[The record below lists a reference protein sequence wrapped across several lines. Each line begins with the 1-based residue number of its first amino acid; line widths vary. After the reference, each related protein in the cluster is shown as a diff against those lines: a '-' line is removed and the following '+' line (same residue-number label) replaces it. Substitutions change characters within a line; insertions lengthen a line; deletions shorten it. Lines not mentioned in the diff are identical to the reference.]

1 MARRLSLLL
10 IIAISTLFLWGQNIE
25 SYYPD
30 DYSIIPPSPEVASL
44 MKSLDIPVS
53 PFTGQPD
60 ITIPIY
66 TIKEGSIVVPISLNY
81 HGGGIKVHEL
91 PGFIGMGWSLNAGGC
106 ISRSVH
112 GLPDELNTVLLH
124 GLFHLT
130 ANEQAMRDTTLARIA
145 AINPIQFYS
154 YALPSRYCNAFND
167 GKADMAN
174 DIFNFNF
181 LGRSGSF
188 IINPDNHHI
197 ELRTSSNVDIP
208 DRSRFSVAGEYV
220 FVDDLQTKYIF
231 NAPERT
237 RYTYVH
243 DEGYLAVDTIY
254 HYSAWHLEKIISVNG
269 DTITFHYA
277 EGKRR
282 DEGVG
287 TSYNYTHSTQ
297 SDMIPEH
304 IFSTHSHI
312 VTYYPQLLTS
322 ITSKSIKIDFDY
334 DSNEKRITEI
344 SVYRRT
350 ATPELVYRY
359 RLNSG
364 ERQIGV
370 FKSVSQQ
377 FLPVNKRFLNSIT
390 QVSPQ
395 NNEIELYSFN
405 YYSDFSKSVDY
416 YLAQDHWGYYNGANN
431 NTLLT
436 RTNYYT
442 NSGADRNP
450 NESKTKNGVLTSIGY
465 ATGGITHLNWEQ
477 NDYSFIRN
485 ATVGMSSSN
494 NYNTNEYQLYG
505 FPAELSSITDASV
518 SSSDFDR
525 CITISVPT
533 GQSVELTLDIST
545 FMTNL
550 MNSGCGLATINSKYY
565 YTHTQY
571 DSNSN
576 DARVEIRYPNGA
588 LKRRIFIDF
597 SQCLQAPITVFLTST
612 EAIGTYTIHLKN
624 PYNWLRDKYNNLD
637 NVTPAEIYNYLVKHT
652 GSYNANGENGFVSIT
667 TKTLENTQI
676 NYSKPW
682 GGLRISSIRSSC
694 GDFYDIKKTYTY
706 NDSINPLLSSGTIW
720 EEPYYESQKHI
731 ATIKPLTPA
740 GNFIIDWAH
749 LESFGSEGLYSSAG
763 GRGSHVEYPV
773 VSESI
778 GDGIII
784 RHTFDSMKSL
794 LDQDVIDCPLY
805 GYISG
810 GARILT
816 SQDHKTGNLIKKEYF
831 NNGKLYQREEYDY
844 SLIEQ
849 TSNLPR
855 FTGEFFLITNVD
867 SVRLPT
873 PDNIDSY
880 SSVYET
886 CRYRLIPYNKR
897 LESINSTEL
906 FRWEDVGSGAEI
918 VHSMDNEINYTY
930 FFNTYSPNPHAN
942 LIRSESHQCSDG
954 KTYITYYTYLH
965 SNGETLALKETEV
978 TMCEDKIISSRRNVY
993 DSNCRL
999 VGTYRGPTGMSNNN
1013 QYMIGNNGTEATDAL
1028 KNAINLHEYSYQY
1041 DNDGNIVEISYNG
1054 VVLASYLWGY
1064 KGSHPIAEIKG
1075 VPYST
1080 VNSVLPDGMKP
1091 HQLLSRY
1098 DLTPSNLSVIRN
1110 LFPGND
1116 VTTMTYDWLV
1126 GVGTMTD
1133 ARGVTTY
1140 YNYDDFGRLKDVK
1153 DFNGYFIRKYDYH
1166 YQNQN

>member
-1 MARRLSLLL
+1 MKKRIPCLIISTICSLL
-10 IIAISTLFLWGQNIE
+10 IWGQNTDC
-25 SYYPD
+25 YYPN

-44 MKSLDIPVS
+44 MKHIDFPMAT
-53 PFTGQPD
+53 FTGQPVVNL
-60 ITIPIY
+60 PIY
-66 TIKEGSIVVPISLNY
+66 TIKEGTLEVPISISY
-81 HGGGIKVHEL
+81 HGGGIKVNEL
-91 PGFIGMGWSLNAGGC
+91 SGYIGIGWSLNAGGC

-112 GLPDELNTVLLH
+112 GLPDELNKEPLH

-130 ANEQAMRDTTLARIA
+130 PNEQKMRDSTLARIN
-145 AINPIQFYS
+145 IFNPIQFYS
-154 YALPSRYCNAFND
+154 YALPSRYCNAFNA
-167 GKADMAN
+167 GRVDMAN

-181 LGRSGSF
+181 LGHSGTF
-188 IINPDNHHI
+188 IINPENHHI
-197 ELRTSSNVDIP
+197 ELRTSSNIDIP
-208 DRSRFSVAGEYV
+208 NRYRNSVAGEYV
-220 FVDDLQTKYIF
+220 FVDELQTRYIF
-231 NAPERT
+231 NSPERT

-243 DEGYLAVDTIY
+243 DEGYQAVDTIY
-254 HYSAWHLEKIISVNG
+254 HYSAWHLDKIISVNG
-269 DTITFHYA
+269 DTVSFHYT
-277 EGKRR
+277 EGNRR
-282 DEGVG
+282 EEWVG

-304 IFSTHSHI
+304 IYYTHPHTVS
-312 VTYYPQLLTS
+312 YYPQLLTC
-322 ITSKSIKIDFDY
+322 ITTKSIKVDFDY
-334 DSNEKRITEI
+334 DANEKRIIEI

-395 NNEIELYSFN
+395 ESEIELYSFN
-405 YYSDFSKSVDY
+405 YYSDFSENVDY

-442 NSGADRNP
+442 NSGANRSPDV
-450 NESKTKNGVLTSIGY
+450 SKTKNGVLTSISY
-465 ATGGITHLNWEQ
+465 ATGGTTYLNWEQ

-485 ATVGMSSSN
+485 ATVGMSSNN
-494 NYNTNEYQLYG
+494 NYIINEFQLYG

-518 SSSDFDR
+518 SSSAFDR
-525 CITISVPT
+525 YMTISVPT

-576 DARVEIRYPNGA
+576 DARVEIRYPNGT
-588 LKRRIFIDF
+588 LKRRFFIDHN
-597 SQCLQAPITVFLTST
+597 QCSQAPFTISLTSA
-612 EAIGTYTIHLKN
+612 EATGTYTIHLKN
-624 PYNWLRDKYNNLD
+624 PYNWLRDKYNNPD
-637 NVTPAEIYNYLVKHT
+637 NVTSTEIYNYLVKHT
-652 GSYNANGENGFVSIT
+652 GSYNVNGENGFVSIL
-667 TKTLENTQI
+667 TKTLDNTQI

-694 GDFYDIKKTYTY
+694 GDSFDIEKTYTY
-706 NDSINPLLSSGTIW
+706 KDSINPLLSSGTIW
-720 EEPYYESQKHI
+720 EGPYYESQKHV
-731 ATIKPLTPA
+731 ATLTPTTPA
-740 GNFIIDWAH
+740 GNLLVDWTH
-749 LESFGSEGLYSSAG
+749 LESFGSDGLFSFAG
-763 GRGSHVEYPV
+763 GIGSHVEYPSV
-773 VSESI
+773 LELIGNGVS
-778 GDGIII
+778 I

-794 LDQDVIDCPLY
+794 LDDDVIDCPLY

-810 GARILT
+810 GARMLT
-816 SQDHKTGNLIKKEYF
+816 SQDHKTGNLIRKEYF
-831 NNGKLYQREEYDY
+831 SNGILYQCDEYDY
-844 SLIEQ
+844 NLIEQ
-849 TSNLPR
+849 TSNLPC
-855 FTGEFFLITNVD
+855 FTGDFFRITDVD
-867 SVRLPT
+867 SMNVST
-873 PDNIDSY
+873 PDNLDIY

-897 LESINSTEL
+897 LGSVHSTEL
-906 FRWEDVGSGAEI
+906 KRYMSSGGEI
-918 VHSMDNEINYTY
+918 VQSMENEVNYTY
-930 FFNTYSPNPHAN
+930 FFNTYNSNPHAN
-942 LIRSESHQCSDG
+942 LIRSESHLASDG

-965 SNGETLALKETEV
+965 RQGKTLALRETEV

-999 VGTYRGPTGMSNNN
+999 VGTYRGPTGMSNSN
-1013 QYMIGNNGTEATDAL
+1013 QYMIGNNGTEATEAL
-1028 KNAINLHEYSYQY
+1028 KNVINLPEYSYQY
-1041 DNDGNIVEISYNG
+1041 DNGGNIVEISYNG

-1091 HQLLSRY
+1091 HQLLNRY
-1098 DLTPSNLSVIRN
+1098 DLTPSNLSAIIS
-1110 LFPGND
+1110 LFPAND

-1153 DFNGYFIRKYDYH
+1153 DLNGYFIRKYDYH
-1166 YQNQN
+1166 YQIQN